1 VSSTL
6 GGVGLASAGST
17 RWGGSIGTGFEY
29 GFSPGWSVGVEY
41 DHLMMNAQDFAVPIA
56 APVIGGSIGRVT
68 QNVDIA
74 TVRVNYRFNWG
85 GGGSLF
91 PSY

>member
-1 VSSTL
+1 
-6 GGVGLASAGST
+6 
-17 RWGGSIGTGFEY
+17 
-29 GFSPGWSVGVEY
+29 
-41 DHLMMNAQDFAVPIA
+41 
-56 APVIGGSIGRVT
+56 VIGGSIGRVT